1 MTLISLSGRRAGPS
15 ARPRSLVAR
24 QEAPLVSRKCRDR
37 RDRHQGRTLERAEQ
51 RAGPC
56 RRASP
61 HQRRGRAR
69 RGRTNRCS
77 TTFFSKTREMRFLT
91 RCRRRQ
97 RGLYADGA
105 PHNGLRE
112 VDEARSRGL
121 HASNVA
127 GSHPYNFG
135 FSGKKLYSLRKNVVC
150 FGEKVVLF
158 RLGRLSRNE
167 KTETLIL
174 RKNIVSKCQV
184 RFRGLP
190 ELQRR
195 QISV

>member
-1 MTLISLSGRRAGPS
+1 MS
-15 ARPRSLVAR
+15 RP
-24 QEAPLVSRKCRDR
+24 
-37 RDRHQGRTLERAEQ
+37 RDRHQGRTLERVEQ

-61 HQRRGRAR
+61 HQRRRRAR

-112 VDEARSRGL
+112 VDEASSRGL
-121 HASNVA
+121 HAWNGA
-127 GSHPYNFG
+127 GSHPDNFG
-135 FSGKKLYSLRKNVVC
+135 FSGKHLYVLEKNVVY
-150 FGEKVVLF
+150 FGEKSCIF

-167 KTETLIL
+167 KSETLIL
-174 RKNIVSKCQV
+174 EKNVVSKCQV

-195 QISV
+195 QISVL

>member
-1 MTLISLSGRRAGPS
+1 MTLIRLLRRRAGS
-15 ARPRSLVAR
+15 SSRPRSLVAR
-24 QEAPLVSRKCRDR
+24 QEVPLVSRKCRDR

-105 PHNGLRE
+105 PHKGLRE
-112 VDEARSRGL
+112 VDEARSSGL
-121 HASNVA
+121 HASKVA
-127 GSHPYNFG
+127 GSHPDNFG
-135 FSGKKLYSLRKNVVC
+135 FWRKMLYILEKNVVF
-150 FGEKVVLF
+150 FGWAW
-158 RLGRLSRNE
+158 LSRNG
-167 KTETLIL
+167 KAETLIW
-174 RKNIVSKCQV
+174 RKMLYQNV
-184 RFRGLP
+184 RCDFEAFRSSNAAKSP
-190 ELQRR
+190 FCD
-195 QISV
+195 

>member
-1 MTLISLSGRRAGPS
+1 MTLIRIRRRRAGPS

-24 QEAPLVSRKCRDR
+24 QEVPLVGRKCRDR

-61 HQRRGRAR
+61 HQRRRRAR

-97 RGLYADGA
+97 RGLYLDGA

-112 VDEARSRGL
+112 VDEASSRGL
-121 HASNVA
+121 HASNGA
-127 GSHPYNFG
+127 GSHPDNFG
-135 FSGKKLYSLRKNVVC
+135 FWRKMLYILEK
-150 FGEKVVLF
+150 KVVF
-158 RLGRLSRNE
+158 FGWAGSAVMGSQ
-167 KTETLIL
+167 K
-174 RKNIVSKCQV
+174 
-184 RFRGLP
+184 P
-190 ELQRR
+190 
-195 QISV
+195 

>member
-1 MTLISLSGRRAGPS
+1 MVSLIRLRRRRRMAGPS
-15 ARPRSLVAR
+15 ALPRSLVASR
-24 QEAPLVSRKCRDR
+24 GVPLVSRKCRDR
-37 RDRHQGRTLERAEQ
+37 RDRHQGRTLERAVQ

-69 RGRTNRCS
+69 RGRPNRCS
-77 TTFFSKTREMRFLT
+77 TTFFRKTREMRFLT

-112 VDEARSRGL
+112 VDEARSSGL

-127 GSHPYNFG
+127 GSHPKNFG
-135 FSGKKLYSLRKNVVC
+135 FSGKMLYVWRK
-150 FGEKVVLF
+150 KVVLF
-158 RLGRLSRNE
+158 SAGPA
-167 KTETLIL
+167 
-174 RKNIVSKCQV
+174 Q
-184 RFRGLP
+184 P
-190 ELQRR
+190 
-195 QISV
+195 